1 MFASIEKVLYRKKVT
16 MRRRKLTKEQ
26 RTRQI
31 YIRVCLVLGLI
42 AAAFVGLYFVLLGMT
57 KTKVDLNEN
66 THITL
71 SGFNGDGVLEAT
83 MDTDDTY
90 GAFFET
96 VDVEFSKSS
105 GLSNGD
111 EVTISYTYDKD
122 VAKKYNIKVIATDM
136 HYTVQGLIDPTRV
149 SKEDLFQ
156 GVNVTFSGIAPL
168 AEAELTV
175 ADNGFNE
182 VVEYAILGDK
192 TYYNIGDTVRV
203 QAVYNDEMLAE
214 IDCVTDVATE
224 ECIKEFIVEGVDHY
238 VTDAD
243 EITDDMI
250 ASLKKEALSFF
261 TNADEYGM
269 RIFCDAG
276 LVPVYINKKTTFVWN
291 SPNYISSYLNVL
303 KEENFGKTGT
313 HVNDLKMCFE
323 SVISQADGTACKAEV
338 IVMYENIIIRADG
351 TVDLNLESGGIVSA
365 DRRDSHIK
373 ALVSNKLDDD
383 YVAEKL

>member
-1 MFASIEKVLYRKKVT
+1 

-136 HYTVQGLIDPTRV
+136 HYTVQGLIDPTRI